1 MLPVSGPPWLLVTNQ
16 KSNLF
21 LGRAVAFLMFMF
33 PIGLSDID
41 NGNNYADNC
50 YYNTDN
56 TYDRFCHHI
65 LYLSL
70 YFPLVSPPKILEV
83 LRMYSLWR
91 KANRLPFS
99 VTPHKYSLPEV
110 NE

>member
-1 MLPVSGPPWLLVTNQ
+1 MVCLNYKCLSKKQPLLW
-16 KSNLF
+16 
-21 LGRAVAFLMFMF
+21 RAAVAFLMFMF
-33 PIGLSDID
+33 ICGLHDTDHCD
-41 NGNNYADNC
+41 NDTDNC
-50 YYNTDN
+50 HYNTNN
-56 TYDRFCHHI
+56 TDYAFQHHI

-99 VTPHKYSLPEV
+99 VTPHKYNLPEV

>member
-1 MLPVSGPPWLLVTNQ
+1 MKKEESRTHSIIIN
-16 KSNLF
+16 S
-21 LGRAVAFLMFMF
+21 AVAFLMFMF
-33 PIGLSDID
+33 LCGLHDTD
-41 NGNNYADNC
+41 HRNNDTDNC
-50 YYNTDN
+50 HYNTNN
-56 TYDRFCHHI
+56 TDYDFQHHI

-70 YFPLVSPPKILEV
+70 YFPLVSPPKILED

-99 VTPHKYSLPEV
+99 VTPHKYSLAEV